1 MGTVTWKAMTYL
13 LGALVLAQGGT
24 LAWTSDQLD
33 QRVTVQQYQSQADDI
48 RFIRECLVTKCWDT
62 P

>member
-1 MGTVTWKAMTYL
+1 MAPVTWKAMTYL
-13 LGALVLAQGGT
+13 LGVLVLAQAGT

-33 QRVTVQQYQSQADDI
+33 DRVTMRQYQSSADDI
-48 RFIRECLVTKCWDT
+48 RWIRECLVTKCWDK